1 MLLAHLPLAWI
12 VARAAGMVAFAL
24 LTLSTWLGL
33 AMSTRILG
41 TRRQKALLGWH
52 RTLVWTGLSMLVLH
66 AGALLVDPV
75 LRFGLSSVLV
85 PFASPWHAGAVA
97 MGVIAGWFSLMLAL
111 SFRARRWIGQR
122 GWRLLHYTSFAAF
135 GLALMH
141 ALYAG
146 TDFVGVKGPIIATAA
161 LAPVLWLGFLRMLEP
176 SRSPARPTAGFAAR
190 RGGAHR
196 RRPIRTF
203 DGPLRRRIT
212 GVKRGFE
219 CRRSRLLTICDE
231 LSHPP
236 RRLSVRGAYLPH

>member
-66 AGALLVDPV
+66 AGALLLDPV

-135 GLALMH
+135 LLALMH

-161 LAPVLWLGFLRMLEP
+161 LAPVLWLGFLRILEP
-176 SRSPARPTAGFAAR
+176 SRSPARPNAEFAAR
-190 RGGAHR
+190 RGRAHQ
-196 RRPIRTF
+196 RRPIR
-203 DGPLRRRIT
+203 PLT
-212 GVKRGFE
+212 APYVGGSRG
-219 CRRSRLLTICDE
+219 
-231 LSHPP
+231 
-236 RRLSVRGAYLPH
+236 

>member
-12 VARAAGMVAFAL
+12 VARAAGMVALAL
-24 LTLSTWLGL
+24 LTFSTWLGL

-66 AGALLVDPV
+66 AGALLLDPV
-75 LRFGLSSVLV
+75 LHFGVPSVLV

-146 TDFVGVKGPIIATAA
+146 TDFVGVKGSIIAVVA
-161 LAPVLWLGFLRMLEP
+161 LAPVLWLGFLRILEP
-176 SRSPARPTAGFAAR
+176 RRSPKRPTAGPTAPSPALQS
-190 RGGAHR
+190 A
-196 RRPIRTF
+196 
-203 DGPLRRRIT
+203 
-212 GVKRGFE
+212 
-219 CRRSRLLTICDE
+219 
-231 LSHPP
+231 
-236 RRLSVRGAYLPH
+236 